1 MAGGAGSSEERRRR
15 WLTIGIPTVPRKDGH
30 DYLERTL
37 RAIAQQLPA
46 RADDPLHASVT
57 VVVLN
62 NQPGRHPAFD
72 RARAE
77 AAAGPHAASFRF
89 VEAAVPEIRTE
100 ELGSRPP
107 RVQRQT
113 RAVVALLRAA
123 AGLGGHFM
131 FMEDDFLLCPHAL
144 RALAYVTSKAHAYL
158 PGSARIARVARI
170 TSHCRWALS
179 EAARLLQTLTLTLF
193 V

>member
-1 MAGGAGSSEERRRR
+1 MVRNNRPGS
-15 WLTIGIPTVPRKDGH
+15 
-30 DYLERTL
+30 
-37 RAIAQQLPA
+37 
-46 RADDPLHASVT
+46 
-57 VVVLN
+57 
-62 NQPGRHPAFD
+62 HPAFD

-77 AAAGPHAASFRF
+77 AAAGVHASSFRF
-89 VEAAVPEIRTE
+89 VEAAVPEVRTPIK
-100 ELGSRPP
+100 GVSA

-158 PGSARIARVARI
+158 PGP
-170 TSHCRWALS
+170 THPPHT
-179 EAARLLQTLTLTLF
+179 ET
-193 V
+193 